1 MRIEFTRSG
10 GFAGMRLSRTFDTGQ
25 LPEEEARQLDQLVDA
40 ANFFSL
46 PETLESGG
54 ADKFQYKISIER
66 DGKAHTVQA
75 DERAAPPPLGS
86 LIKKLEASARSR

>member
-1 MRIEFTRSG
+1 MRIEFARSG
-10 GFAGMRLSRTFDTGQ
+10 GYAGIRLSRTFDTDK
-25 LPEEEARQLDQLVDA
+25 LPEEEARQLEQLVDA

-46 PETLESGG
+46 PETLQSAG

-75 DERAAPPPLGS
+75 DERAAPPPLAS
-86 LIKKLEASARSR
+86 LIKKLEVAARAR

>member
-10 GFAGMRLSRTFDTGQ
+10 GFAGTRLSRTFDTDQ
-25 LPEEEARQLDQLVDA
+25 LPEEEKRQLDQLVDA

-46 PETLESGG
+46 PQTLQSGG
-54 ADKFQYKISIER
+54 ADRFQYKISIER

-75 DERAAPPPLGS
+75 DERAAPPPLAS
-86 LIKKLEASARSR
+86 LIKKLEVAARAR

>member
-25 LPEEEARQLDQLVDA
+25 LPEEEAHQLDQLVDA

-46 PETLESGG
+46 PETLQSGG

-75 DERAAPPPLGS
+75 DERAAPPPLAS
-86 LIKKLEASARSR
+86 LIKKLEVAARAR

>member
-10 GFAGMRLSRTFDTGQ
+10 GFGGMRLSRTFDTGQ

-46 PETLESGG
+46 PETLQYAG

-66 DGKAHTVQA
+66 DGKTHKVQA
-75 DERAAPPPLGS
+75 DERDAPPPIAIL
-86 LIKKLEASARSR
+86 LKKMEAAAHAR